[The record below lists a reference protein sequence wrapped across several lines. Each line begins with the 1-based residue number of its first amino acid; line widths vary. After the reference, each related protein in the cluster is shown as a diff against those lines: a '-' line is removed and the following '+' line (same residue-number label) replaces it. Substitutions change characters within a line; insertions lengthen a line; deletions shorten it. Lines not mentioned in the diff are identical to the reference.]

1 MLMPGCVSGA
11 GRFIYN
17 IPPSLRCL
25 PSWHIWWLRAHC
37 LHPVSG
43 KIFFRWLFTVWKAEV
58 SFGSYFF
65 GCFSPGLSLFR
76 MLRSAVVSK
85 IIFDG
90 RMSGEEEP
98 LPASSRL
105 LT

>member
-1 MLMPGCVSGA
+1 MMLMPGCVSGA

-43 KIFFRWLFTVWKAEV
+43 RYSFCGCLPYGAEV
-58 SFGSYFF
+58 SFGGYFF
-65 GCFSPGLSLFR
+65 GCFPQGYLFQD
-76 MLRSAVVSK
+76 AP
-85 IIFDG
+85 FG
-90 RMSGEEEP
+90 
-98 LPASSRL
+98 SSQ
-105 LT
+105 